1 MSRKTSFIS
10 KTILTVLILSGLF
23 AFRKIPVADS
33 RMVSFRAQPAYVQF
47 FWKDDNGHILGS
59 LERLRSHVQQRKG
72 KLVFAMNGGMYLED
86 QSPQG
91 LYIENYKLLKPADY
105 TTKTF
110 GNFYMMPNGI
120 FYITRNNKAVICKTT
135 AYRPSPDIR
144 CATQLGPMLVIDGAI
159 HPQFKKGS
167 RNLNIRNGVGIL
179 PDQSLVFAMSKEE
192 ISFYDFADYFK
203 RLGCRQA
210 LYLDGFVSRTY
221 SPQQRWM
228 QLDGNF
234 GVMIGVVMP

>member
-1 MSRKTSFIS
+1 MSRKISFIS
-10 KTILTVLILSGLF
+10 KTILAVLILSGLF
-23 AFRKIPVADS
+23 AFRKIPVADN
-33 RMVSFRAQPAYVQF
+33 RMISFRAQPAYVQF
-47 FWKDDNGHILGS
+47 FWKDQNGHILGS
-59 LERLRSHVQQRKG
+59 LERLRNHVQQQKR

-91 LYIENYKLLKPADY
+91 LYIEHYKILKPADLAN
-105 TTKTF
+105 KTF

-120 FYITRNNKAVICKTT
+120 FYITRNNKAMICKTT
-135 AYRPSPDIR
+135 DYHASADTRF
-144 CATQLGPMLVIDGAI
+144 ATQSGPMLVIDGAI

-167 RNLNIRNGVGIL
+167 LNLNIRNGVGIL
-179 PDQSLVFAMSKEE
+179 PDQSLVFAMSKEK
-192 ISFYDFADYFK
+192 ISFYDFAAYFK
-203 RLGCRQA
+203 SLGCRQA

-221 SPQQRWM
+221 SPQQQWM